1 MKAFI
6 TGITGFAGSHL
17 AEHLLL
23 LGHEVAGL
31 ARPGAGVENL
41 ENVLGRVS
49 LHEGDIP
56 WRRKRSA
63 GSSEE
68 AQPDW
73 VFHLAGQS
81 SVSISWENPAL
92 TLSANALGGVHL
104 LDACLPLKD
113 KIRIIAAG
121 SVQIFGGTNPSE
133 VLAEN
138 SPYAP
143 EDPYATSKLAFDLLA
158 RQYGLKHG
166 LEVVLLRLADHTGPR
181 QAPKAVVADFAK
193 QVAEIEAG
201 RKEPVIQVGNLDSH
215 RDFTDV
221 RDVVKAYALA
231 AESAEPRAAYLVCSG
246 VSRRIGDVL
255 DILLSLT
262 RVPIRV
268 ARDPAKYRPA
278 DPGQHTIS
286 AAKFTAA
293 TGWRTGIPIE
303 TTLQDTLDFWRCR
316 IGEDS
321 PS

>member
-41 ENVLGRVS
+41 DKVLSRIS
-49 LHEGDIP
+49 LHEGDILAP
-56 WRRKRSA
+56 ETLSRIIR
-63 GSSEE
+63 E

-121 SVQIFGGTNPSE
+121 SVQIFGRTNPSE
-133 VLAEN
+133 VLTEN

-143 EDPYATSKLAFDLLA
+143 EDPYATSKLTFDLLA
-158 RQYGLKHG
+158 RQYCLKHG
-166 LEVVLLRLADHTGPR
+166 LELVLLRFANHTGPR
-181 QAPKAVVADFAK
+181 QAPNAVVADFAK

-201 RKEPVIQVGNLDSH
+201 LKEPVIQAGNLDSH

-231 AESAEPRAAYLVCSG
+231 AESAEPGEAYLVCSG
-246 VSRRIGDVL
+246 VSLRIGDVL
-255 DILLSLT
+255 DILLSLA

-278 DPGQHTIS
+278 DPGQNAIS

-293 TGWRTGIPIE
+293 TGWRTEIPIE
-303 TTLQDTLDFWRCR
+303 TTLRDTLDFWRCR
-316 IGEDS
+316 IGEGS
-321 PS
+321 SS